1 MSFLHHSYPLGHLTA
16 LHCHSQAQYC
26 YLHQGGGVITGHDGG
41 GLLVAGQLCLIPA
54 GWAHEFRVL
63 RHSRLSLLYSPQ
75 PACTTFIQLQVSP
88 MLAGLFARLPE
99 LGEGETRD
107 AYLRVLRHELGLAA
121 PLAGQLPLAADLDP
135 RLLRVLEKLCQAPS
149 VKVTLES
156 LARDCGASVR
166 TLNRLFARQL
176 GCSFRQWR
184 ERVLMGR
191 ACQLQ
196 HQGMATSQIAGI
208 LGYEDP
214 EAFSAALARVQ
225 GQGSAP

>member
-16 LHCHSQAQYC
+16 LHSHPQAQYC

-75 PACTTFIQLQVSP
+75 PACTTFSQLQVNS

-107 AYLRVLRHELGLAA
+107 AYLGVLHHELGLA
-121 PLAGQLPLAADLDP
+121 PQLAGQLPLAADLDP

-149 VKVTLES
+149 IKVTLEA

-184 ERVLMGR
+184 ERVLMGLAR
-191 ACQLQ
+191 QLQ
-196 HQGMATSQIAGI
+196 HQGMAPSQIAGI

-214 EAFSAALARVQ
+214 EAFSAALARGQ
-225 GQGSAP
+225 GRGSAP

>member
-75 PACTTFIQLQVSP
+75 PACTTFSQLQVSP
-88 MLAGLFARLPE
+88 MLAALFARLPE

-107 AYLRVLRHELGLAA
+107 AYLGVLHHELGLAA
-121 PLAGQLPLAADLDP
+121 PLVGQLPLAADLDP
-135 RLLRVLEKLCQAPS
+135 RLLRVLERLCQAPS
-149 VKVTLES
+149 VKVTLEA

-191 ACQLQ
+191 ARQLQ
-196 HQGMATSQIAGI
+196 HQGMAPAEIAGI

-214 EAFSAALARVQ
+214 DAFSAALARVQ

>member
-16 LHCHSQAQYC
+16 LHSHPQAQYC

-75 PACTTFIQLQVSP
+75 PACTTFSQLQVSP

-99 LGEGETRD
+99 LGEGETRG
-107 AYLRVLRHELGLAA
+107 AYLGVLRHELGLAP

-149 VKVTLES
+149 VKVTLEA

-184 ERVLMGR
+184 QRVLMGR
-191 ACQLQ
+191 ARQLQ
-196 HQGMATSQIAGI
+196 HQGMAPAEIAGI

-214 EAFSAALARVQ
+214 DAFSAALARVQ
-225 GQGSAP
+225 GRGSAP

>member
-16 LHCHSQAQYC
+16 LHSHPQAQYC

-75 PACTTFIQLQVSP
+75 PACTTFRQLQVNP

-107 AYLRVLRHELGLAA
+107 AYLGVLHHELGLAP

-135 RLLRVLEKLCQAPS
+135 RLLRVLERVCQAPS
-149 VKVTLES
+149 VKVTLEA
-156 LARDCGASVR
+156 LASDCGASVR

-191 ACQLQ
+191 ARQLQ
-196 HQGMATSQIAGI
+196 HQGMAASQIAGI

-225 GQGSAP
+225 GRGSAP

>member
-1 MSFLHHSYPLGHLTA
+1 MSFLHHAYPLGHLTA
-16 LHCHSQAQYC
+16 LHSHSQAQYC
-26 YLHQGGGVITGHDGG
+26 YLHQGGGVITGCDGG

-63 RHSRLSLLYSPQ
+63 RHSRLSLLYTSQ
-75 PACTTFIQLQVSP
+75 PACTTFSQLQVSP

-99 LGEGETRD
+99 LEEGETRD
-107 AYLRVLRHELGLAA
+107 AYLKVLRHELGLAA
-121 PLAGQLPLAADLDP
+121 PLVGQLPLAADLDP
-135 RLLRVLEKLCQAPS
+135 RLLRVLERLCQAPS
-149 VKVTLES
+149 VKVTLEA
-156 LARDCGASVR
+156 LAVDCGASVR

-191 ACQLQ
+191 ARQLQ
-196 HQGMATSQIAGI
+196 HQGMVPAEIAGI

-214 EAFSAALARVQ
+214 DAFSAALARVM
-225 GQGSAP
+225 GRGSAP

>member
-75 PACTTFIQLQVSP
+75 PACTTFSQLQVNP

-107 AYLRVLRHELGLAA
+107 AYLGVLHHELGLAP

-149 VKVTLES
+149 VKMTLEA

-191 ACQLQ
+191 ARQLQ
-196 HQGMATSQIAGI
+196 HQGMAPSQIAGI

-225 GQGSAP
+225 GRGSAP

>member
-75 PACTTFIQLQVSP
+75 PVCTTFSQLQVSP

-99 LGEGETRD
+99 LGEGETRG
-107 AYLRVLRHELGLAA
+107 AYLGVLRHELGLAP

-135 RLLRVLEKLCQAPS
+135 RLLRVLEKLCQDPS
-149 VKVTLES
+149 VKMTLEA

-191 ACQLQ
+191 ARQLQ
-196 HQGMATSQIAGI
+196 HQGMAPSQIAGI

-225 GQGSAP
+225 GRGSAP

>member
-1 MSFLHHSYPLGHLTA
+1 MSFLHHAYPLGHLTA
-16 LHCHSQAQYC
+16 LHSHPQAQYC
-26 YLHQGGGVITGHDGG
+26 YLHQGGGVITGCDGG

-63 RHSRLSLLYSPQ
+63 RHSRLSLLYTSQ
-75 PACTTFIQLQVSP
+75 SASTTFSQLQVSP

-99 LGEGETRD
+99 LEEGETRD
-107 AYLRVLRHELGLAA
+107 AYLKVLRHELGLAP

-135 RLLRVLEKLCQAPS
+135 RLLRVLERLCQAPS
-149 VKVTLES
+149 VKVTLEA
-156 LARDCGASVR
+156 LAVDCGASVR

-191 ACQLQ
+191 ARQLQ
-196 HQGMATSQIAGI
+196 HQGMAPAEIAGI

-214 EAFSAALARVQ
+214 DAFSAALARVM
-225 GQGSAP
+225 GRGSAP

>member
-75 PACTTFIQLQVSP
+75 PACTPFSQLQVNP

-99 LGEGETRD
+99 LGEGETQD

-121 PLAGQLPLAADLDP
+121 PLAGQLPLAVDLDP
-135 RLLRVLEKLCQAPS
+135 RLLRVLERVCQAPS
-149 VKVTLES
+149 VKVTLEA
-156 LARDCGASVR
+156 LARDCGAPSIASLPGSWGAVS
-166 TLNRLFARQL
+166 ASGGS
-176 GCSFRQWR
+176 GC
-184 ERVLMGR
+184 
-191 ACQLQ
+191 
-196 HQGMATSQIAGI
+196 
-208 LGYEDP
+208 
-214 EAFSAALARVQ
+214 
-225 GQGSAP
+225 

>member
-1 MSFLHHSYPLGHLTA
+1 MSFLHHAYPLGHLTA
-16 LHCHSQAQYC
+16 LHSHPQAQYC
-26 YLHQGGGVITGHDGG
+26 YLHQGGGVITGCDGG

-63 RHSRLSLLYSPQ
+63 RHSRLSLLYIPQ
-75 PACTTFIQLQVSP
+75 SASTTFSQLQVSP
-88 MLAGLFARLPE
+88 MLAGLFARLPDLE
-99 LGEGETRD
+99 EGEARD
-107 AYLRVLRHELGLAA
+107 AYLKVLRHELGLAP

-135 RLLRVLEKLCQAPS
+135 RLLRVLERLCQAPS
-149 VKVTLES
+149 VKVTLEA
-156 LARDCGASVR
+156 LAVDCGASVR

-191 ACQLQ
+191 ARQLK
-196 HQGMATSQIAGI
+196 HQGMAPVEIAGI

-214 EAFSAALARVQ
+214 DAFSAALARVM
-225 GQGSAP
+225 GRGSAP

>member
-16 LHCHSQAQYC
+16 LHSHPQAQYC

-75 PACTTFIQLQVSP
+75 PVCTTFSQLQVSP

-99 LGEGETRD
+99 LGEGETRG
-107 AYLRVLRHELGLAA
+107 AYLGVLRHELGLAP

-135 RLLRVLEKLCQAPS
+135 RLLRVLEKLCQDPS
-149 VKVTLES
+149 VKMTLEA

-191 ACQLQ
+191 ARQLQ
-196 HQGMATSQIAGI
+196 HQGMAPSQIAGI

-225 GQGSAP
+225 GRGSAP

>member
-75 PACTTFIQLQVSP
+75 PVCTTFSQLQVSP

-107 AYLRVLRHELGLAA
+107 AYLRVLHHELGLAA
-121 PLAGQLPLAADLDP
+121 PLARQLPLAADLDP

-149 VKVTLES
+149 IKVTLEA
-156 LARDCGASVR
+156 LACDCGASVR

-191 ACQLQ
+191 ARQLQ
-196 HQGMATSQIAGI
+196 HQGMAPAEIAGI

-225 GQGSAP
+225 GRGSAP

>member
-1 MSFLHHSYPLGHLTA
+1 MSFLHHAYPLGHLTA
-16 LHCHSQAQYC
+16 LHSHPQAQYC
-26 YLHQGGGVITGHDGG
+26 YLHQGGGVITGCDGG

-75 PACTTFIQLQVSP
+75 PASTTFSQLQVSP

-99 LGEGETRD
+99 LEEGGTRD
-107 AYLRVLRHELGLAA
+107 AYLKVLRHELGLAA

-135 RLLRVLEKLCQAPS
+135 RLLRVLERLCQAPS
-149 VKVTLES
+149 VKVP
-156 LARDCGASVR
+156 LAALASDCGASVR

-191 ACQLQ
+191 ARQLQ
-196 HQGMATSQIAGI
+196 HQGMAPAEIAGI

-214 EAFSAALARVQ
+214 DAFSAALARVM
-225 GQGSAP
+225 GRGSAP

>member
-16 LHCHSQAQYC
+16 LHSHPQAQYC

-75 PACTTFIQLQVSP
+75 PVCTTFSQLQVSP

-107 AYLRVLRHELGLAA
+107 AYLGGLHHELGLAA

-149 VKVTLES
+149 VKVTLEA

-184 ERVLMGR
+184 EQVLMGR
-191 ACQLQ
+191 ARQLQ
-196 HQGMATSQIAGI
+196 HQGMAPAEIAGI

-225 GQGSAP
+225 GRGSAP

>member
-1 MSFLHHSYPLGHLTA
+1 MSFLHHAYPLGHLTA
-16 LHCHSQAQYC
+16 LHSHPQAQYC
-26 YLHQGGGVITGHDGG
+26 YLHQGGGVITGCDGG

-63 RHSRLSLLYSPQ
+63 RHSRLSLLYTPQ
-75 PACTTFIQLQVSP
+75 PASTTFNQLQVSP

-99 LGEGETRD
+99 LEEGETRD
-107 AYLRVLRHELGLAA
+107 AYLKVLRHELGLAP
-121 PLAGQLPLAADLDP
+121 PLTGQLPLAADLDP
-135 RLLRVLEKLCQAPS
+135 RLLRVLERVCQASS
-149 VKVTLES
+149 VKVTLEA
-156 LARDCGASVR
+156 LAVDCGASVR

-191 ACQLQ
+191 ARQLQ
-196 HQGMATSQIAGI
+196 HQGMVPAEIAGI

-214 EAFSAALARVQ
+214 DAFSAALARVM
-225 GQGSAP
+225 GRGSAP